1 MQARMTKGL
10 VACLVACA
18 ALAGC
23 ADMGGGGAAAESSG
37 TSGSGG
43 SGSSGGAATKPDKAD
58 KSDQSDKSASGYHE
72 GARAGDGGGMAAVGS
87 PMQGW
92 RGVVQAI
99 EPMSRQEAGIGV
111 GGSPAAAAVGGA
123 LPGTGSGMERV
134 YRVTLRTDDG
144 SSRSVVVEAAP
155 DYKVGDR
162 VGYSDGM
169 IQRQ

>member
-37 TSGSGG
+37 TSGGGG

-58 KSDQSDKSASGYHE
+58 KSDKSASGYHE
-72 GARAGDGGGMAAVGS
+72 GARAGDDGGMAAVGS

-123 LPGTGSGMERV
+123 LPGTGSGLERV